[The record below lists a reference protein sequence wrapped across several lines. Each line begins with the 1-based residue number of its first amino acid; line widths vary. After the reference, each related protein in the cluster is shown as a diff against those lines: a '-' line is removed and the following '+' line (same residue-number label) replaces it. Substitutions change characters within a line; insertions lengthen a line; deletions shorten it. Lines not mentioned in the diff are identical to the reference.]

1 MIPTSLKNL
10 LFFFVSTL
18 FLRFL
23 FGSFFL
29 SRRIITGAGP
39 TQHGLRLSAH
49 ILVDGILHVESHQHG
64 QHGSHGTDQNGRM
77 NGFLFLFFRLL
88 NSSLLTETGRLGEPG
103 GLRRFGLSLGLS
115 RGISLGH
122 LYRGSGQVRLGRSFR
137 RSRCRRSCGSCR
149 SGGCDRSAGAFRR
162 SPQRNSHGCT
172 SGTGSR
178 RRSRTRGRR
187 RHGCTGSHR
196 TRGRR
201 RHGSTGSHGA
211 RGRRRHRSAGSHGTR
226 SRRRHRSTGSCGTR
240 RHRCTGSGRTRGH
253 GSTRTGSCRGNRTR
267 SRRRNGARSRG
278 RYGRCAHNIRSV
290 KSATAFADFFLYCTF
305 FSLLQAENTSRL
317 IFFAENIPNPY
328 LGFFPSTASGRIPH

>member
-39 TQHGLRLSAH
+39 TQHGLGLAAH

-64 QHGSHGTDQNGRM
+64 QHGSHSTDQNGRM
-77 NGFLFLFFRLL
+77 NRLLFLFLRFL
-88 NSSLLTETGRLGEPG
+88 NSSLLTKAGRLGETG
-103 GLRRFGLSLGLS
+103 GLGRLGLGLGLS

-122 LYRGSGQVRLGRSFR
+122 LYCGSGQIRLGRGLR
-137 RSRCRRSCGSCR
+137 CSRCSRSCGSGR
-149 SGGCDRSAGAFRR
+149 SNRSAGTFRR
-162 SPQRNSHGCT
+162 STQRNSHGSAC
-172 SGTGSR
+172 GTGSR
-178 RRSRTRGRR
+178 GSSRTR
-187 RHGCTGSHR
+187 S
-196 TRGRR
+196 RR
-201 RHGSTGSHGA
+201 RHGSTGSHRTRSRRRHGSA
-211 RGRRRHRSAGSHGTR
+211 GSHRTRSRGRYRSAGSHRTRSRRRHRSAGS
-226 SRRRHRSTGSCGTR
+226 SRTR
-240 RHRCTGSGRTRGH
+240 RHGCTGSGRTRGH
-253 GSTRTGSCRGNRTR
+253 GSTRTGSCRRNRTR

-305 FSLLQAENTSRL
+305 FSLLQAENTSIL
-317 IFFAENIPNPY
+317 IFFQENISIPY
-328 LGFFPSTASGRIPH
+328 FCLFPPSDSGRIPH

>member
-18 FLRFL
+18 FLSFL

-29 SRRIITGAGP
+29 CRGIITGTGP
-39 TQHGLRLSAH
+39 TQHRLGLAAH
-49 ILVDGILHVESHQHG
+49 ILVNGILHVESHQHG
-64 QHGSHGTDQNGRM
+64 QNSSHRADQNGRM
-77 NGFLFLFFRLL
+77 HWLLFLFLRFL
-88 NSSLLTETGRLGEPG
+88 NSSLLTKAGRLGETG
-103 GLRRFGLSLGLS
+103 GLGRLGLSLGLS
-115 RGISLGH
+115 RGICLGH
-122 LYRGSGQVRLGRSFR
+122 LYCGSGQIRLGRCFR
-137 RSRCRRSCGSCR
+137 RSRCSRSCGSCR

-187 RHGCTGSHR
+187 RHRSTGSHR

-201 RHGSTGSHGA
+201 RHRSAGSH
-211 RGRRRHRSAGSHGTR
+211 RTRSRRRHRSAGSHRTR
-226 SRRRHRSTGSCGTR
+226 SRRRHGSAGSHRTR
-240 RHRCTGSGRTRGH
+240 RHGGTGSGRTRGH
-253 GSTRTGSCRGNRTR
+253 GSTRTGSCRRNRTR

-305 FSLLQAENTSRL
+305 FSLLQAENTSML
-317 IFFAENIPNPY
+317 IFFQENISIPY
-328 LGFFPSTASGRIPH
+328 FFLFPPSDSGRIPH

>member
-39 TQHGLRLSAH
+39 TQHGLGLAAH

-64 QHGSHGTDQNGRM
+64 QHGSHSTDQNGRM
-77 NGFLFLFFRLL
+77 NRLLFLFLRFL
-88 NSSLLTETGRLGEPG
+88 NSSLLTKAGRLGETG
-103 GLRRFGLSLGLS
+103 GLGRLGLGLGLS

-122 LYRGSGQVRLGRSFR
+122 LYCGSGQIRLGRGLR
-137 RSRCRRSCGSCR
+137 CSRCSRSCGSGR
-149 SGGCDRSAGAFRR
+149 SNRSAGTFRR
-162 SPQRNSHGCT
+162 STQRNSHGSAC
-172 SGTGSR
+172 GTGSR
-178 RRSRTRGRR
+178 GSSRTR
-187 RHGCTGSHR
+187 S
-196 TRGRR
+196 RR
-201 RHGSTGSHGA
+201 RHGSTGSH
-211 RGRRRHRSAGSHGTR
+211 RTRSRRRHRSAGS
-226 SRRRHRSTGSCGTR
+226 SRTR
-240 RHRCTGSGRTRGH
+240 RHGCTGSGRTRGH
-253 GSTRTGSCRGNRTR
+253 GSTRTGSCRRNRTR

-305 FSLLQAENTSRL
+305 FSLLQAENTSIL
-317 IFFAENIPNPY
+317 IFFQENISIPY
-328 LGFFPSTASGRIPH
+328 FCLFPPSDSGRIPH